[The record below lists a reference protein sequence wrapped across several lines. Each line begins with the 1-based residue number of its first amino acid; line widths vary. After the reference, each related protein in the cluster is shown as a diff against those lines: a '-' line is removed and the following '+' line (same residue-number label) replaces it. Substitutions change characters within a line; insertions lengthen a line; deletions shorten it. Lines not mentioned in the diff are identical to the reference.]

1 VNDQNKSAIADTIW
15 AVRGSLG
22 VFNLVDLI
30 QLLAQ
35 NKSRG
40 CLVVHHPDRGEGRF
54 YMEDGKLVHASFSGF
69 EDLEALQSVLHDERG
84 SFQFS
89 PGLGVP
95 KHSIKA
101 NLDNLLLAA
110 VRGLEEAPRLEEK
123 QTPRPDEVDVPRV
136 LDRNRLASIT
146 LAGEEF
152 SVVERVDGQRSVLE
166 IAEAAGLPFGH
177 VQKVLSRLS
186 ALGLIEVRRRSAR
199 VARLVIG
206 LSHDLL
212 GLEVAVDH
220 TIMQNWEK
228 SQGKRIRQIRIREES
243 GREFIFPAFAAPN
256 LGAYLLLS
264 SNALMRFELRAG
276 TNVLAK
282 PET

>member
-1 VNDQNKSAIADTIW
+1 
-15 AVRGSLG
+15 
-22 VFNLVDLI
+22 
-30 QLLAQ
+30 
-35 NKSRG
+35 
-40 CLVVHHPDRGEGRF
+40 
-54 YMEDGKLVHASFSGF
+54 M
-69 EDLEALQSVLHDERG
+69 QSVLHDERG

-89 PGLGVP
+89 TGLAAP
-95 KHSIKA
+95 KHTIKA

-110 VRGLEEAPRLEEK
+110 VRGLEQAPRLEEK

-152 SVVERVDGQRSVLE
+152 SVVERIDGQHSVLE
-166 IAEAAGLPFGH
+166 IAESAGLPFEH
-177 VQKVLSRLS
+177 VQNVLSRLS

-243 GREFIFPAFAAPN
+243 GREFIFPAFSAPN

-276 TNVLAK
+276 ANVLAK
-282 PET
+282 PEI